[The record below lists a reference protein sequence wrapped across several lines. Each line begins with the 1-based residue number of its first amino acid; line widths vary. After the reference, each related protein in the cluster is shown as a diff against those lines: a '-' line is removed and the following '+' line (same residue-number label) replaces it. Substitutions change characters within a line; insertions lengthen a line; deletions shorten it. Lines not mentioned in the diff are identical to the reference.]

1 MNMKKRD
8 LYYERIPTK
17 LLREDIRLLGTFLG
31 RVIKDQ
37 EGDKFF
43 KLVEKLRLISK
54 NSLFDKNKGKAFLK
68 TSNEIKKLNS
78 LQTFKVTRAFSHIL
92 NLMNLAESLD
102 ASRKLNEY
110 DNPYFKNKNQNLF
123 VEDII
128 EALIKNKKISN
139 NKIYEQAKNLN
150 IGIVLTAHPTEV
162 KRRTLIQKYANLIDL
177 LEQRHLYKKYPSK
190 ITEIDRK
197 LYSEIAIIWK
207 TDELKRSKPS
217 PLDEAK
223 WGLAVIEDS
232 LWDTVPR
239 VYKRL
244 NDIFR
249 KNLKKDLPRD
259 FNPIQFG
266 SWMGGDR
273 DGNPN
278 VTAEITKKVILYSRW
293 QAAKLYEKEL
303 TKLIQNL
310 SMKECSPKI
319 RKVTGKTF
327 EPYRVY
333 LRPIRDKIRSTHQLI
348 EDHLTKKIP
357 LDKNKLLQDK
367 NEILKPLREVRE
379 SLNLNKG
386 QHIGNADLLDLIR
399 RVRCFGVNLAKLD
412 IRQESSRHDKL
423 LKEIF
428 KKKYEINY
436 SNLKEN
442 NKINYLNNLIKQKKY
457 FLDKLKITDKENK
470 EVWNTFKQISKEP
483 SQCLG
488 AYVISMTSKASDI
501 LSVYFLQKQANTK
514 HFLRVVPLFETLDD
528 LRNAKDIMENLFKLS
543 WYKKLINNKQEIMI
557 GYSDSSKDA
566 GKLSA
571 SWHQYKLQEELR
583 DIAKKYKI
591 DLVFFHGRGGSAGR
605 GGGPIQATL
614 KSQPSNTVNG
624 KIRITDQGEVIQQKY
639 GYKPLAEYNLCSY
652 IGAVMDAS
660 LNPPPKSKENWRDL
674 IEKMSEISTS
684 AYRKNLNQ
692 SEDFIRYFKLV
703 TPHKSLGKLA
713 IGSRP
718 TKRKNIDNIQSL
730 RAIPWVFAWTQ
741 IRLMLPGWLGTT
753 EALRYGS
760 IKKFKNTLT
769 DMEKNWPFFIS
780 TMDILDMVKS
790 KVDPEISVV
799 YENNLA
805 DDSLKRIGKKLRFQF
820 KTLVKLHNKITPKE
834 VIKERKE
841 FRKALFVRNNYTD
854 MLNILQASIMNKL
867 NNKKNNKLDINFLND
882 ALMTSIAGI
891 SAAMKNTG

>member
-1 MNMKKRD
+1 MKQRD

-37 EGDKFF
+37 EGTKFF
-43 KLVEKLRLISK
+43 NIVERLRLLSK
-54 NSLFDKNKGKAFLK
+54 NTLLDKNKSKVFSK
-68 TSNEIKKLNS
+68 ISKDIRKLS
-78 LQTFKVTRAFSHIL
+78 PKITFKVTRAFSHIL

-110 DNPYFKNKNQNLF
+110 DNPYFKNKKQNLF
-123 VEDII
+123 IEDII
-128 EALIKNKKISN
+128 NNLFKNRKISDKKI
-139 NKIYEQAKNLN
+139 YDQATKLD

-162 KRRTLIQKYANLIDL
+162 KRRTLIQKYANLTTL
-177 LEQRHLYKKYPSK
+177 MEQRHLYKKYPAK
-190 ITEIDRK
+190 IIEIDRK

-207 TDELKRSKPS
+207 TDELKRTKPS
-217 PLDEAK
+217 PLDEAR

-232 LWDTVPR
+232 LWDTIPR

-249 KNLKKDLPRD
+249 KNLNKDLPRN

-278 VTAEITKKVILYSRW
+278 VTSEVTKKVILFSRW
-293 QAAKLYEKEL
+293 QAAKLYEREL
-303 TKLIQNL
+303 TKLIQDL
-310 SMKECSPKI
+310 SMEECSQVIK
-319 RKVTGKTF
+319 KVTGNSF

-333 LRPIRDKIRSTHQLI
+333 LRPLRDKVRRTHQLI
-348 EDHLTKKIP
+348 ETHINYNKP
-357 LDKNKLLQDK
+357 LDENKLLKDK
-367 NEILKPLREVRE
+367 YEIINPLREVRT

-386 QHIGNADLLDLIR
+386 QHIANADLLDLIR
-399 RVRCFGVNLAKLD
+399 RVRCFGINLARLD
-412 IRQESSRHDKL
+412 IRQESDRHEKL
-423 LKEIF
+423 LNEIF
-428 KKKYEINY
+428 KKK
-436 SNLKEN
+436 
-442 NKINYLNNLIKQKKY
+442 NKINYLQLPEDKKIQLLNKSIKRKKY
-457 FLDKLKITDKENK
+457 FVNKINLRDKENL
-470 EVWNTFKQISKEP
+470 EVWKTFKQISKEP
-483 SQCLG
+483 EQCLG

-501 LSVYFLQKQANTK
+501 LSVYLLQLQAETK
-514 HFLRVVPLFETLDD
+514 NLLRVVPLFETLDD
-528 LRNAKDIMENLFKLS
+528 LKNAKGVMENLFKLP
-543 WYKKLINNKQEIMI
+543 WYRKMIKSKQEVMI

-583 DIAKKYKI
+583 NLAKKYKI
-591 DLVFFHGRGGSAGR
+591 DLVFFHGRGGSPGR

-614 KSQPSNTVNG
+614 KSQPSGTVNG

-652 IGAVMDAS
+652 IGAVMEAT
-660 LNPPPKSKENWRDL
+660 LNPPPRSKLNWREL
-674 IEKMSEISTS
+674 IQKMSEISTS
-684 AYRKNLNQ
+684 AYRKYLNQ
-692 SEDFIRYFKLV
+692 SEDFIRYFKTV

-718 TKRKNIDNIQSL
+718 TKRKNVDNIQSL

-741 IRLMLPGWLGTT
+741 IRLMLPAWLGTT

-760 IKKFKNTLT
+760 IKKFKKTMT
-769 DMEKNWPFFIS
+769 DMERNWPYFVS
-780 TMDILDMVKS
+780 TMDILDMVIS
-790 KVDPEISVV
+790 KVDPEISVI

-805 DDSLKRIGKKLRFQF
+805 DESLIRIGKRLRFQF
-820 KTLVKLHNKITPKE
+820 DALVKLHNKITPKD
-834 VIKERKE
+834 VIKERKK
-841 FRKALFVRNNYTD
+841 FRKALFIRNNYTE
-854 MLNILQASIMNKL
+854 MLNILQADIMNKL
-867 NNKKNNKLDINFLND
+867 TNKKYKKIDKKFLDD
-882 ALMTSIAGI
+882 SLMTSIAGI

>member
-1 MNMKKRD
+1 MKKRD

-37 EGDKFF
+37 EGLAFF
-43 KLVEKLRLISK
+43 KIIEKLRLLSK
-54 NSLFDKNKGKAFLK
+54 NTLLDKNKSKVFSK
-68 TSNEIKKLNS
+68 ISKEVKKLS
-78 LQTFKVTRAFSHIL
+78 PEKTYKITRAFSHIL

-110 DNPYFKNKNQNLF
+110 DNPYFKSKNQNLF
-123 VEDII
+123 IEDII
-128 EALIKNKKISN
+128 SSLFKNKKISDQ
-139 NKIYEQAKNLN
+139 KIYEQATKLD

-162 KRRTLIQKYANLIDL
+162 KRRTLIQKYANLISIM
-177 LEQRHLYKKYPSK
+177 EQRHLYKKYPSK
-190 ITEIDRK
+190 IIELDRK

-207 TDELKRSKPS
+207 TDELKRTKPS
-217 PLDEAK
+217 PLDEAR

-232 LWDTVPR
+232 LWDTIPK

-249 KNLKKDLPRD
+249 KNLKKDLPRN

-278 VTAEITKKVILYSRW
+278 VTAEVTNKVILFSRW

-303 TKLIQNL
+303 TKLIQDL
-310 SMKECSPKI
+310 SMVECSAKI
-319 RKVTGKTF
+319 KRVTGNSY
-327 EPYRVY
+327 EPYRVF
-333 LRPIRDKIRSTHQLI
+333 LRPIRDKLRLTHKLI
-348 EDHLTKKIP
+348 EDHLNNNTILDEKKLI
-357 LDKNKLLQDK
+357 QDSD
-367 NEILKPLREVRE
+367 EITIPLREVRN
-379 SLNLNKG
+379 SLKLNRG
-386 QHIGNADLLDLIR
+386 QHIANADLLDLMR
-399 RVRCFGVNLAKLD
+399 RVRCFGINLAKLD
-412 IRQESSRHDKL
+412 IRQESDRHEKL
-423 LKEIF
+423 LNEIF
-428 KKKYEINY
+428 KKKKKINY
-436 SNLKEN
+436 SSLSEVEKIKLLNKSIKQSKSFVNNINLK
-442 NKINYLNNLIKQKKY
+442 
-457 FLDKLKITDKENK
+457 DKENK
-470 EVWNTFKQISKEP
+470 EVWSTFKQIAITP
-483 SQCLG
+483 NQCLG
-488 AYVISMTSKASDI
+488 AYIISMTSSSSDI
-501 LSVYFLQKQANTK
+501 LSVYFLQMQAQTK
-514 HFLRVVPLFETLDD
+514 NLLRVVPLFETLED
-528 LRNAKDIMENLFKLS
+528 LKNANGVMKNLFKLP
-543 WYKKLINNKQEIMI
+543 WYRKMINSKQEVMI

-566 GKLSA
+566 GKLSS

-583 DIAKKYKI
+583 NIAKKYKI
-591 DLVFFHGRGGSAGR
+591 ELVFFHGRGGSPGR

-614 KSQPSNTVNG
+614 KSQPSGTVNG

-660 LNPPPKSKENWRDL
+660 LNPPPRSKKNWREL
-674 IEKMSEISTS
+674 IQKMSEISTS
-684 AYRKNLNQ
+684 AYRKYLNQ
-692 SEDFIRYFKLV
+692 SEDFIRYFKTV

-718 TKRKNIDNIQSL
+718 TKRKNVDNIQSL

-760 IKKFKNTLT
+760 IKKFSRTLT
-769 DMEKNWPFFIS
+769 DMERNWPYFVS
-780 TMDILDMVKS
+780 TMDILDMVIS
-790 KVDPEISVV
+790 KVDTEISVI

-805 DDSLKRIGKKLRFQF
+805 DKSLKRIGKKLRFQF
-820 KTLVKLHNKITPKE
+820 EALVKLHNKITPKD

-841 FRKALFVRNNYTD
+841 FRKALFIRNNYTE
-854 MLNILQASIMNKL
+854 MLNILQANIMKKL
-867 NNKKNNKLDINFLND
+867 TNKKYKKLDKKFLED
-882 ALMTSIAGI
+882 SLMTSIAGI

>member
-1 MNMKKRD
+1 MKKRD

-31 RVIKDQ
+31 RVIRDQ
-37 EGDKFF
+37 EGLTFYKI
-43 KLVEKLRLISK
+43 VERLRLLSK
-54 NSLFDKNKGKAFLK
+54 NTLLDKNKSKVFLK
-68 TSNEIKKLNS
+68 VSKEVKKLKPKDI
-78 LQTFKVTRAFSHIL
+78 FRVTRSFSHIL

-110 DNPYFKNKNQNLF
+110 ENPYFKNKNQNVF
-123 VEDII
+123 IEDII
-128 EALIKNKKISN
+128 RNLFKNKNISN
-139 NKIYEQAKNLN
+139 NKIYEQATKLD

-162 KRRTLIQKYANLIDL
+162 KRRTLIQKYANLIEL
-177 LEQRHLYKKYPSK
+177 MEQRHLYKKYPTK

-197 LYSEIAIIWK
+197 LYTEITIIWK

-232 LWDTVPR
+232 LWDTIPR
-239 VYKRL
+239 VYKKL

-249 KNLKKDLPRD
+249 KNLGKDLPRGY
-259 FNPIQFG
+259 NPIKFG

-278 VTAEITKKVILYSRW
+278 VTAEVTKKVIFFSRW
-293 QAAKLYEKEL
+293 QAAKLYEKEF

-310 SMKECSPKI
+310 SMEECSPKI
-319 RKVTGKTF
+319 KKITGNSF

-333 LRPIRDKIRSTHQLI
+333 LRPIRDKIRLTHQLI
-348 EDHLTKKIP
+348 EEHLNHNKL
-357 LDKNKLLQDK
+357 LDEKKLLQDK
-367 NEILKPLREVRE
+367 NEILQPLREVRE
-379 SLNLNKG
+379 SLNSNRG
-386 QHIGNADLLDLIR
+386 QHIANADLLDLIR

-412 IRQESSRHDKL
+412 IRQESARHEKL
-423 LKEIF
+423 VSDVLD
-428 KKKYEINY
+428 KKY
-436 SNLKEN
+436 
-442 NKINYLNNLIKQKKY
+442 KINFISLSENKKINLLNSLIKQKKY
-457 FLDKLKITDKENK
+457 FLDKLNIKDKENK

-483 SQCLG
+483 QQCMG

-501 LSVYFLQKQANTK
+501 LSVYFLQKQAQTK
-514 HFLRVVPLFETLDD
+514 DLLRVVPLFETLDD
-528 LRNAKDIMENLFKLS
+528 LKNAKDIMENLFKLS
-543 WYKKLINNKQEIMI
+543 WYRKLIKNKQEVMI

-566 GKLSA
+566 GKLAA

-583 DIAKKYKI
+583 NLAKKYKI
-591 DLVFFHGRGGSAGR
+591 DLIFFHGRGGSAGR

-614 KSQPSNTVNG
+614 KSQPANTVNG

-652 IGAVMDAS
+652 VGAVMDAS
-660 LNPPPKSKENWRDL
+660 LNPPPKSKKNWRDL

-692 SEDFIRYFKLV
+692 SEDFIRYFKTV
-703 TPHKSLGKLA
+703 TPHKSLGKLS

-718 TKRKNIDNIQSL
+718 AKRKNVDNIQSL

-741 IRLMLPGWLGTT
+741 IRLMLPAWLGTT

-760 IKKFKNTLT
+760 IKTFSKTLT
-769 DMEKNWPFFIS
+769 DMEKNWPYFIS
-780 TMDILDMVKS
+780 TMDILDMVIS
-790 KVDPEISVV
+790 KVDPEISII

-805 DDSLKRIGKKLRFQF
+805 DNALKRIGKKLRFQF
-820 KTLVKLHNKITPKE
+820 DALVKLHNKITPKD
-834 VIKERKE
+834 VVKERKE
-841 FRKALFVRNNYTD
+841 FRKALFIRNNYTET
-854 MLNILQASIMNKL
+854 LNILQANIMNKIK
-867 NNKKNNKLDINFLND
+867 NKKYKKIDKKFLED

>member
-1 MNMKKRD
+1 MKKRD

-31 RVIKDQ
+31 RVIRDQ
-37 EGDKFF
+37 EGLTFYKI
-43 KLVEKLRLISK
+43 VERLRLLSK
-54 NSLFDKNKGKAFLK
+54 NTLLDKNKSKVFLK
-68 TSNEIKKLNS
+68 VSKEVKKLKPKDI
-78 LQTFKVTRAFSHIL
+78 FRVTRSFSHIL

-110 DNPYFKNKNQNLF
+110 ENPYFKNKNQNIF
-123 VEDII
+123 IEDII
-128 EALIKNKKISN
+128 KNLFKNRNISN
-139 NKIYEQAKNLN
+139 NKIYKQATKLD

-162 KRRTLIQKYANLIDL
+162 KRRTLIQKYANLIEL
-177 LEQRHLYKKYPSK
+177 MEQRHLYKKYPSK
-190 ITEIDRK
+190 ILEIDRK
-197 LYSEIAIIWK
+197 IYTEITVIWK

-232 LWDTVPR
+232 LWDTIPK

-249 KNLKKDLPRD
+249 KNLGKDLPRGY
-259 FNPIQFG
+259 NPIQFG

-278 VTAEITKKVILYSRW
+278 VTADITKKVILFSRW

-303 TKLIQNL
+303 TKLIQDL

-319 RKVTGKTF
+319 KKITGNSF

-333 LRPIRDKIRSTHQLI
+333 LRPIRDKIRLTYQLI
-348 EDHLTKKIP
+348 EKHLNNNKSLNEK
-357 LDKNKLLQDK
+357 KLLKDK

-379 SLNLNKG
+379 SLNLNRG
-386 QHIGNADLLDLIR
+386 QHIANADLLDLIR
-399 RVRCFGVNLAKLD
+399 RVRCFGINLARLD
-412 IRQESSRHDKL
+412 IRQESSRHQKL
-423 LKEIF
+423 IADVLN
-428 KKKYEINY
+428 KKY
-436 SNLKEN
+436 
-442 NKINYLNNLIKQKKY
+442 KINFSSLSESKKINLLNLLIKQKKY
-457 FLDKLKITDKENK
+457 FINNLKIKHKDNK

-483 SQCLG
+483 EQCMG

-501 LSVYFLQKQANTK
+501 LSVYFLQKQAETK
-514 HFLRVVPLFETLDD
+514 NLLRVVPLFETLDD
-528 LRNAKDIMENLFKLS
+528 LKNAKSVMENIFKLS
-543 WYKKLINNKQEIMI
+543 WYRRLINHKQEVMI

-583 DIAKKYKI
+583 NLAKKYKI

-614 KSQPSNTVNG
+614 KSQPANTVNG

-660 LNPPPKSKENWRDL
+660 LNPPPKSKKNWRVL
-674 IEKMSEISTS
+674 IEKMSEIATS

-692 SEDFIRYFKLV
+692 SEDFIRYFKTV

-718 TKRKNIDNIQSL
+718 TKRKNVDNIQSL

-741 IRLMLPGWLGTT
+741 IRLMLPAWLGTT

-760 IKKFKNTLT
+760 IKKFSKTLT
-769 DMEKNWPFFIS
+769 DMEKNWPYFVS
-780 TMDILDMVKS
+780 TMDILDMVIT
-790 KVDPEISVV
+790 KVDPEISII

-805 DDSLKRIGKKLRFQF
+805 DSALKRIGKKLRFQF
-820 KTLVKLHNKITPKE
+820 DALVKLHNKITPKE
-834 VIKERKE
+834 VFKERKE
-841 FRKALFVRNNYTD
+841 FRKALFIRNNYTET
-854 MLNILQASIMNKL
+854 LNILQATIMNKIN
-867 NNKKNNKLDINFLND
+867 NNKYKKLDKKFLDD

>member
-1 MNMKKRD
+1 MKKRD

-31 RVIKDQ
+31 RVIRDQ
-37 EGDKFF
+37 EGLAFYKI
-43 KLVEKLRLISK
+43 VERLRLLSK
-54 NSLFDKNKGKAFLK
+54 NTLLDKNKSKVFLK
-68 TSNEIKKLNS
+68 VSKEVKKLKPKDI
-78 LQTFKVTRAFSHIL
+78 FRVTRSFSHIL

-110 DNPYFKNKNQNLF
+110 ENPYFKNKNQNIF
-123 VEDII
+123 IEDII
-128 EALIKNKKISN
+128 KNLFKNKNISN
-139 NKIYEQAKNLN
+139 NKIYEQATKLD

-162 KRRTLIQKYANLIDL
+162 KRRTLIQKYANLIEL
-177 LEQRHLYKKYPSK
+177 MEQRHLYKKYPSK
-190 ITEIDRK
+190 ILEIDRK
-197 LYSEIAIIWK
+197 IYTEITVIWK

-232 LWDTVPR
+232 LWDTIPK

-249 KNLKKDLPRD
+249 KNLGKDLPRGY
-259 FNPIQFG
+259 NPIQFG

-278 VTAEITKKVILYSRW
+278 VTAEVTKKVILFSRW

-303 TKLIQNL
+303 TKLIQDL

-319 RKVTGKTF
+319 KKIAGNSF

-333 LRPIRDKIRSTHQLI
+333 LRPIRDKIRLTYQLI
-348 EDHLTKKIP
+348 EKHLNNNKSLNEK
-357 LDKNKLLQDK
+357 KLLTDK

-379 SLNLNKG
+379 SLNLNRG
-386 QHIGNADLLDLIR
+386 QHIANADLLDLIR
-399 RVRCFGVNLAKLD
+399 RVRCFGINLARLD
-412 IRQESSRHDKL
+412 IRQESSRHQKL
-423 LKEIF
+423 ISDVLN
-428 KKKYEINY
+428 KKY
-436 SNLKEN
+436 
-442 NKINYLNNLIKQKKY
+442 KINFSSLSESKKINLLNSLIKQKKY
-457 FLDKLKITDKENK
+457 FINNLKIKHKDNK

-483 SQCLG
+483 EQCMG

-501 LSVYFLQKQANTK
+501 LSVYFLQKQAETK
-514 HFLRVVPLFETLDD
+514 NLLRVVPLFETLDD
-528 LRNAKDIMENLFKLS
+528 LKNAKSVMENIFKLS
-543 WYKKLINNKQEIMI
+543 WYRRLINHKQEVMI

-583 DIAKKYKI
+583 NLAKKYKI

-614 KSQPSNTVNG
+614 KSQPANTVNG

-660 LNPPPKSKENWRDL
+660 LNPPPKSKKNWREL
-674 IEKMSEISTS
+674 IEKMSEIATS
-684 AYRKNLNQ
+684 SYRKNLNQ
-692 SEDFIRYFKLV
+692 SEDFIRYFKTV

-718 TKRKNIDNIQSL
+718 AKRKNVDNIQSL

-741 IRLMLPGWLGTT
+741 IRLMLPAWLGTT

-760 IKKFKNTLT
+760 IKKFSKTLT
-769 DMEKNWPFFIS
+769 DMEKNWPYFVS
-780 TMDILDMVKS
+780 TMDILDMVIT
-790 KVDPEISVV
+790 KVDPEISII

-805 DDSLKRIGKKLRFQF
+805 DSALKRIGKKLRFQF
-820 KTLVKLHNKITPKE
+820 DALVKLHNKITPKE
-834 VIKERKE
+834 IFKERKE
-841 FRKALFVRNNYTD
+841 FRKALFIRNNYTET
-854 MLNILQASIMNKL
+854 LNILQATIMNKIN
-867 NNKKNNKLDINFLND
+867 NNKYKKLDKKFLDD

>member
-1 MNMKKRD
+1 MKQRD

-37 EGDKFF
+37 EGTKFF
-43 KLVEKLRLISK
+43 NIVERLRLLSK
-54 NSLFDKNKGKAFLK
+54 NTLLDKNKSKVFSKISKDIRKL
-68 TSNEIKKLNS
+68 SPEI
-78 LQTFKVTRAFSHIL
+78 TFKVTRAFSHIL

-110 DNPYFKNKNQNLF
+110 DNPYFKNKKQNLF
-123 VEDII
+123 IEDII
-128 EALIKNKKISN
+128 NNLFKNRKISDKKI
-139 NKIYEQAKNLN
+139 YDQATKLD

-162 KRRTLIQKYANLIDL
+162 KRRTLIQKYANLTTL
-177 LEQRHLYKKYPSK
+177 MEQRHLYKKYPTK
-190 ITEIDRK
+190 IIEIDRK

-207 TDELKRSKPS
+207 TDELKRTKPS
-217 PLDEAK
+217 PLDEAR

-232 LWDTVPR
+232 LWDTIPR

-249 KNLKKDLPRD
+249 KNLNKDLPRN

-278 VTAEITKKVILYSRW
+278 VTSEVTKKVILFSRW
-293 QAAKLYEKEL
+293 QAAKLYEREL
-303 TKLIQNL
+303 TKLIQDL
-310 SMKECSPKI
+310 SMEECSQVIK
-319 RKVTGKTF
+319 KVTGNSF

-333 LRPIRDKIRSTHQLI
+333 LRPLRDKVRRTHQLI
-348 EDHLTKKIP
+348 EAHINYNKP
-357 LDKNKLLQDK
+357 LDENKLLKDK
-367 NEILKPLREVRE
+367 YEIINPLREVRT
-379 SLNLNKG
+379 SLNINKG
-386 QHIGNADLLDLIR
+386 QHIANADLLDLIR
-399 RVRCFGVNLAKLD
+399 RARCFGINLARLD
-412 IRQESSRHDKL
+412 IRQESDRHEKL
-423 LKEIF
+423 LNEIF
-428 KKKYEINY
+428 KKK
-436 SNLKEN
+436 
-442 NKINYLNNLIKQKKY
+442 NKINYLQLPEDKKIQLLNKSIKQKKY
-457 FLDKLKITDKENK
+457 FVNKINLRDKENL
-470 EVWNTFKQISKEP
+470 EVWKTFKQISKEP
-483 SQCLG
+483 EQCMG

-501 LSVYFLQKQANTK
+501 LSVYLLQLQAETK
-514 HFLRVVPLFETLDD
+514 NLLRVVPLFETLDD
-528 LRNAKDIMENLFKLS
+528 LKNAKDVMQNLFKLP
-543 WYKKLINNKQEIMI
+543 WYRKMINSKQEVMI

-583 DIAKKYKI
+583 NLAKKYKI
-591 DLVFFHGRGGSAGR
+591 DLVFFHGRGGSPGR

-614 KSQPSNTVNG
+614 KSQPSGTVNG

-652 IGAVMDAS
+652 IGAVMEAT
-660 LNPPPKSKENWRDL
+660 LNPPPRSKPNWREL
-674 IEKMSEISTS
+674 IQKMSEISTS
-684 AYRKNLNQ
+684 AYRKYLNQ
-692 SEDFIRYFKLV
+692 SEDFIRYFKTV

-718 TKRKNIDNIQSL
+718 TKRKNVDNIQSL

-741 IRLMLPGWLGTT
+741 IRLMLPAWLGTT

-760 IKKFKNTLT
+760 IKKFKKTMT
-769 DMEKNWPFFIS
+769 DMERNWPYFVS
-780 TMDILDMVKS
+780 TMDILDMVIS
-790 KVDPEISVV
+790 KVDPEISVI

-805 DDSLKRIGKKLRFQF
+805 DKSLIRIGKRLRFQF
-820 KTLVKLHNKITPKE
+820 DALVKLHNKITPKD

-841 FRKALFVRNNYTD
+841 FRKALFIRNNYTE
-854 MLNILQASIMNKL
+854 MLNILQADIMNKL
-867 NNKKNNKLDINFLND
+867 TKRKYKKLDKKFLED
-882 ALMTSIAGI
+882 SLMTSIAGI

>member
-1 MNMKKRD
+1 MKQRD

-37 EGDKFF
+37 EGTKFF
-43 KLVEKLRLISK
+43 NIVERLRLLSK
-54 NSLFDKNKGKAFLK
+54 NTLLDKNKSKVFSK
-68 TSNEIKKLNS
+68 ISKDIRKLS
-78 LQTFKVTRAFSHIL
+78 PKLTFKVTRAFSHIL

-110 DNPYFKNKNQNLF
+110 DNPYFKNKKQNLF
-123 VEDII
+123 IEDII
-128 EALIKNKKISN
+128 NNLFKNKRISNKKI
-139 NKIYEQAKNLN
+139 YDQATKLD

-162 KRRTLIQKYANLIDL
+162 KRRTLIQKYANLTTL
-177 LEQRHLYKKYPSK
+177 MEHRHLYKKYPTK
-190 ITEIDRK
+190 IIEIDRK

-207 TDELKRSKPS
+207 TDELKRTKPS

-232 LWDTVPR
+232 LWDTIPR

-249 KNLKKDLPRD
+249 KNLNKDLPRN

-278 VTAEITKKVILYSRW
+278 VTSEVTKKVILFSRW
-293 QAAKLYEKEL
+293 QAAKLYEREL
-303 TKLIQNL
+303 TKLIQDL
-310 SMKECSPKI
+310 SMEECSQAIK
-319 RKVTGKTF
+319 KVTGNSF

-333 LRPIRDKIRSTHQLI
+333 LRPLRDKVRRTHQSI
-348 EDHLTKKIP
+348 EAHINFNKP
-357 LDKNKLLQDK
+357 LDENELLKDK
-367 NEILKPLREVRE
+367 YEIINPLREVRA
-379 SLNLNKG
+379 SLNMNKG
-386 QHIGNADLLDLIR
+386 QHIANADLLDLIR
-399 RVRCFGVNLAKLD
+399 RVRCFGINLARLD
-412 IRQESSRHDKL
+412 IRQESDRHEKL
-423 LKEIF
+423 LNEIF
-428 KKKYEINY
+428 KKK
-436 SNLKEN
+436 
-442 NKINYLNNLIKQKKY
+442 NKINYLKLPEDKKIQLLNKSIKQKKY
-457 FLDKLKITDKENK
+457 FVNKINLRDKENL
-470 EVWNTFKQISKEP
+470 EVWKTFKQISKEP
-483 SQCLG
+483 EQCMG

-501 LSVYFLQKQANTK
+501 LSVYLLQLQAETK
-514 HFLRVVPLFETLDD
+514 NLLRVVPLFETLDD
-528 LRNAKDIMENLFKLS
+528 LKNAKGVMQNLFKLP
-543 WYKKLINNKQEIMI
+543 WYRKMINSKQEVMI

-583 DIAKKYKI
+583 NLAKKYKI
-591 DLVFFHGRGGSAGR
+591 DLVFFHGRGGSPGR

-614 KSQPSNTVNG
+614 KSQPSGTVNG

-652 IGAVMDAS
+652 IGAVMEAT
-660 LNPPPKSKENWRDL
+660 LNPPPRSKPNWREL
-674 IEKMSEISTS
+674 IQKMSEISTS
-684 AYRKNLNQ
+684 AYRKYLNQ
-692 SEDFIRYFKLV
+692 SEDFIRYFKTV

-718 TKRKNIDNIQSL
+718 TKRKNVDNIQSL

-741 IRLMLPGWLGTT
+741 IRLMLPAWLGTT

-760 IKKFKNTLT
+760 IKKFKKTMT
-769 DMEKNWPFFIS
+769 DMERNWPYFVS
-780 TMDILDMVKS
+780 TMDILDMVIS
-790 KVDPEISVV
+790 KVDPEISVI

-805 DDSLKRIGKKLRFQF
+805 DKSLIRIGKRLRFQF
-820 KTLVKLHNKITPKE
+820 DALVKLHNKITPKD

-841 FRKALFVRNNYTD
+841 FRKALFIRNNYTE
-854 MLNILQASIMNKL
+854 MLNILQADIMNKL
-867 NNKKNNKLDINFLND
+867 TNKRYKKIDKKFLDD
-882 ALMTSIAGI
+882 SLMTSIAGI

>member
-1 MNMKKRD
+1 MKKRD

-37 EGDKFF
+37 EGSVFF
-43 KLVEKLRLISK
+43 EIVEKFRLLSK
-54 NSLFDKNKGKAFLK
+54 STLSDKNKSKVFSK
-68 TSNEIKKLNS
+68 ISKEVKKLS
-78 LQTFKVTRAFSHIL
+78 PEKTFKITRAFSHIL

-110 DNPYFKNKNQNLF
+110 ENPYFKSKNQNLF
-123 VEDII
+123 IEDII
-128 EALIKNKKISN
+128 EGLFKNKNITN
-139 NKIYEQAKNLN
+139 NKIYNLATKLD

-162 KRRTLIQKYANLIDL
+162 KRRTLIQKYANLIEIM
-177 LEQRHLYKKYPSK
+177 EQRHLYKKYPSK
-190 ITEIDRK
+190 IIELDRK

-207 TDELKRSKPS
+207 TDELKRTKPS
-217 PLDEAK
+217 PLDEAR

-232 LWDTVPR
+232 LWDTIPK

-278 VTAEITKKVILYSRW
+278 VTAEVTKKVILFSRW

-303 TKLIQNL
+303 TKLIQDL
-310 SMKECSPKI
+310 SMEECSTKI
-319 RKVTGKTF
+319 KRATGNSY

-333 LRPIRDKIRSTHQLI
+333 LRPIRDKVRQTHQLI
-348 EDHLTKKIP
+348 ENHLNKNVP
-357 LDKNKLLQDK
+357 LDEKKLIQNK
-367 NEILKPLREVRE
+367 NEITLPLREVRN
-379 SLNLNKG
+379 SLKVNRG
-386 QHIGNADLLDLIR
+386 EHIANADLLDLMR
-399 RVRCFGVNLAKLD
+399 RVRCFGINLARLD
-412 IRQESSRHDKL
+412 IRQEADRHEKL
-423 LKEIF
+423 LNEIF
-428 KKKYEINY
+428 KKKKNVKY
-436 SNLKEN
+436 SSLTELEKIKLLNKSIKEKKSFVDKIRLK
-442 NKINYLNNLIKQKKY
+442 
-457 FLDKLKITDKENK
+457 DKENK
-470 EVWNTFKQISKEP
+470 EVWNTFKQIAKTPIE
-483 SQCLG
+483 CLG
-488 AYVISMTSKASDI
+488 AYVISMTSIASDI
-501 LSVYFLQKQANTK
+501 LSVYFLQMQARNK
-514 HFLRVVPLFETLDD
+514 NLLRVVPLFETLDD
-528 LRNAKDIMENLFKLS
+528 LKNANSVMSNLFKLP
-543 WYKKLINNKQEIMI
+543 WYRKMIKSKQEVMI

-583 DIAKKYKI
+583 NLAKKYKI
-591 DLVFFHGRGGSAGR
+591 DLVFFHGRGGSPGR

-614 KSQPSNTVNG
+614 KSQPSGTVNG

-652 IGAVMDAS
+652 IGSVMDAS
-660 LNPPPKSKENWRDL
+660 LNPPPRSKTNWREL
-674 IEKMSEISTS
+674 IQKMSEISTS
-684 AYRKNLNQ
+684 SYRKYLNQ
-692 SEDFIRYFKLV
+692 SQDFIRYFKTV

-718 TKRKNIDNIQSL
+718 TKRKNVDNIQSL

-741 IRLMLPGWLGTT
+741 IRLMLPAWLGTT

-760 IKKFKNTLT
+760 IKKFRRTMT
-769 DMEKNWPFFIS
+769 DMERNWPYFVS
-780 TMDILDMVKS
+780 TMDILDMVIS
-790 KVDPEISVV
+790 KVDPEISVI

-805 DDSLKRIGKKLRFQF
+805 DPSLKRIGKKLRFQF
-820 KTLVKLHNKITPKE
+820 DALVKLHNKITPKE
-834 VIKERKE
+834 VVKERKE
-841 FRKALFVRNNYTD
+841 FRKALFIRNNYTE
-854 MLNILQASIMNKL
+854 MLNILQANVMNKL
-867 NNKKNNKLDINFLND
+867 TNKKYKNLDKKFLED

>member
-1 MNMKKRD
+1 MKKRD

-31 RVIKDQ
+31 RVIRDQ
-37 EGDKFF
+37 EGLAFYKI
-43 KLVEKLRLISK
+43 VERLRLLSK
-54 NSLFDKNKGKAFLK
+54 NTLLDKNKSKVFLK
-68 TSNEIKKLNS
+68 VSKEVKKLKPKDIFR
-78 LQTFKVTRAFSHIL
+78 LTRSFSHIL

-110 DNPYFKNKNQNLF
+110 ENPYFKNKNQNIF
-123 VEDII
+123 IEDII
-128 EALIKNKKISN
+128 KNLFKNRNISN
-139 NKIYEQAKNLN
+139 NKIYEQATKLD

-162 KRRTLIQKYANLIDL
+162 KRRTLIQKYANLIEL
-177 LEQRHLYKKYPSK
+177 MEQRHLYKKYPSK
-190 ITEIDRK
+190 ILEIDRK
-197 LYSEIAIIWK
+197 IYTEITVIWK

-232 LWDTVPR
+232 LWDTIPK

-249 KNLKKDLPRD
+249 KNLGKDLPRGY
-259 FNPIQFG
+259 NPIQFG

-278 VTAEITKKVILYSRW
+278 VTADVTKKVILFSRW

-303 TKLIQNL
+303 TKLIQDL

-319 RKVTGKTF
+319 KKIAGNSF

-333 LRPIRDKIRSTHQLI
+333 LRPIRDKIRLTYQLI
-348 EDHLTKKIP
+348 EKHLNNNKSLNEK
-357 LDKNKLLQDK
+357 KLLTDK

-379 SLNLNKG
+379 SLNLNRG
-386 QHIGNADLLDLIR
+386 QHIANADLLDLIR
-399 RVRCFGVNLAKLD
+399 RVRCFGINLARLD
-412 IRQESSRHDKL
+412 IRQESSRHQKL
-423 LKEIF
+423 ISDVLN
-428 KKKYEINY
+428 KKY
-436 SNLKEN
+436 
-442 NKINYLNNLIKQKKY
+442 KINFSSLSESKKINLLNLLIKQKKY
-457 FLDKLKITDKENK
+457 FINNLKIKHKDNK

-483 SQCLG
+483 EQCMG

-501 LSVYFLQKQANTK
+501 LSVYFLQKQAETK
-514 HFLRVVPLFETLDD
+514 NLLRVVPLFETLDD
-528 LRNAKDIMENLFKLS
+528 LKNAKSVMENIFKLS
-543 WYKKLINNKQEIMI
+543 WYRRLINHKQEVMI

-583 DIAKKYKI
+583 NLAKKYKI

-614 KSQPSNTVNG
+614 KSQPANTVNG

-660 LNPPPKSKENWRDL
+660 LNPPPKSKKSWRKL
-674 IEKMSEISTS
+674 IEKMSEIATS

-692 SEDFIRYFKLV
+692 SEDFIRYFKTV

-718 TKRKNIDNIQSL
+718 AKRKNIDNIQSL

-741 IRLMLPGWLGTT
+741 IRLMLPAWLGTT

-760 IKKFKNTLT
+760 IKKFSKTLT
-769 DMEKNWPFFIS
+769 DMEKNWPYFVS
-780 TMDILDMVKS
+780 TMDILDMVIT
-790 KVDPEISVV
+790 KVDPEISII

-805 DDSLKRIGKKLRFQF
+805 DSALKRIGKKLRFQF
-820 KTLVKLHNKITPKE
+820 DALVKLHNKITPKE
-834 VIKERKE
+834 VFKERKE
-841 FRKALFVRNNYTD
+841 FRKALFIRNNYTET
-854 MLNILQASIMNKL
+854 LNILQATIMNKIN
-867 NNKKNNKLDINFLND
+867 NNKYKKLDKKFLDD

>member
-1 MNMKKRD
+1 MKKRD

-37 EGDKFF
+37 EGEDFF
-43 KLVEKLRLISK
+43 NIVEKLRLLSK
-54 NSLFDKNKGKAFLK
+54 NTLLDKNKKKVFSK
-68 TSNEIKKLNS
+68 ISKEIKRLNP
-78 LQTFKVTRAFSHIL
+78 QKTFKITRSFSHIL

-110 DNPYFKNKNQNLF
+110 ENPYFKNKNQNLF
-123 VEDII
+123 IEDII
-128 EALIKNKKISN
+128 KNLFKNKKISN

-162 KRRTLIQKYANLIDL
+162 KRRTLIQKYANLIKL
-177 LEQRHLYKKYPSK
+177 TEERHLFKKYPSK

-197 LYSEIAIIWK
+197 IYTEITIIWK

-232 LWDTVPR
+232 LWDTIPK

-249 KNLKKDLPRD
+249 KNLKKDLPRG

-278 VTAEITKKVILYSRW
+278 VTSEVTKKVILFSRW
-293 QAAKLYEKEL
+293 QAAKLYEKEF
-303 TKLIQNL
+303 TKLIQDL
-310 SMKECSPKI
+310 SMKECSTQI
-319 RKVTGKTF
+319 QKVTGKTF

-333 LRPIRDKIRSTHQLI
+333 LRPIRDKIRLTHQSI
-348 EDHLTKKIP
+348 ENHLTKNVP
-357 LDKNKLLQDK
+357 LINNKLLQDK
-367 NEILKPLREVRE
+367 NEILQPLRIVRD
-379 SLNLNKG
+379 SLNLNRS
-386 QHIGNADLLDLIR
+386 QLIANSDLLDLIR
-399 RVRCFGVNLAKLD
+399 RVRCFGINLAKVD
-412 IRQESSRHDKL
+412 IRQESSRHEKL
-423 LKEIF
+423 VNFSIN
-428 KKKYEINY
+428 KKFN
-436 SNLKEN
+436 
-442 NKINYLNNLIKQKKY
+442 INYLNLNENKKLNLLNKLIKQKKY
-457 FLDKLKITDKENK
+457 FIDRLIIRDKENK

-483 SQCLG
+483 DQCLG
-488 AYVISMTSKASDI
+488 AYIISMTSKASDI
-501 LSVYFLQKQANTK
+501 LSVYLLQKQAQTK
-514 HFLRVVPLFETLDD
+514 NLLRVVPLFETLED
-528 LRNAKDIMENLFKLS
+528 LKNAKDIMESLFKLS
-543 WYKKLINNKQEIMI
+543 WYRKLINNKQEVMI

-583 DIAKKYKI
+583 NLAKKYKI

-614 KSQPSNTVNG
+614 KSQPANTVNG

-660 LNPPPKSKENWRDL
+660 LNPPPKSKKKWRDL
-674 IEKMSEISTS
+674 IQKMSEISTS

-692 SEDFIRYFKLV
+692 SEDFIRYFKTV

-718 TKRKNIDNIQSL
+718 TKRKNVDNIQSL

-741 IRLMLPGWLGTT
+741 IRLMLPAWLGTT

-760 IKKFKNTLT
+760 IKKFSKTLT
-769 DMEKNWPFFIS
+769 DMEKNWPYFVS
-780 TMDILDMVKS
+780 TMDILDMVIS
-790 KVDPEISVV
+790 KVDPEISII

-805 DDSLKRIGKKLRFQF
+805 DEALKRIGKKLRFQF
-820 KTLVKLHNKITPKE
+820 KALVKLHNKITPKE
-834 VIKERKE
+834 VFKERKE
-841 FRKALFVRNNYTD
+841 FRKALFIRNNYTE
-854 MLNILQASIMNKL
+854 MLNILQANIMNKI
-867 NNKKNNKLDINFLND
+867 NNKKYKELDKKFLDD

>member
-1 MNMKKRD
+1 MKKRD

-31 RVIKDQ
+31 RVIRDQ
-37 EGDKFF
+37 EGLAFYKI
-43 KLVEKLRLISK
+43 VERLRLLSK
-54 NSLFDKNKGKAFLK
+54 NTLLDKNKSKVFLK
-68 TSNEIKKLNS
+68 VSKEVKKLKPKDIFR
-78 LQTFKVTRAFSHIL
+78 LTRSFSHIL

-110 DNPYFKNKNQNLF
+110 ENPYFKNKNQNIF
-123 VEDII
+123 IEDII
-128 EALIKNKKISN
+128 KNLFKNRNISN
-139 NKIYEQAKNLN
+139 NKIYEQATKLD

-162 KRRTLIQKYANLIDL
+162 KRRTLIQKYANLIEL
-177 LEQRHLYKKYPSK
+177 MEQRHLYKKYPSK
-190 ITEIDRK
+190 ILEIDRK
-197 LYSEIAIIWK
+197 IYTEITVIWK

-232 LWDTVPR
+232 LWDTIPK

-249 KNLKKDLPRD
+249 KNLGKDLPRGY
-259 FNPIQFG
+259 NPIQFG

-278 VTAEITKKVILYSRW
+278 VTADVTKKVILFSRW

-303 TKLIQNL
+303 TKLIQDL

-319 RKVTGKTF
+319 KKIAGNSF

-333 LRPIRDKIRSTHQLI
+333 LRPIRDKIRLTYQLI
-348 EDHLTKKIP
+348 EKHLNNNKSLNEK
-357 LDKNKLLQDK
+357 KLLTDK

-379 SLNLNKG
+379 SLNLNRG
-386 QHIGNADLLDLIR
+386 QHIANADLLDLIR
-399 RVRCFGVNLAKLD
+399 RVRCFGINLARLD
-412 IRQESSRHDKL
+412 IRQESSRHQKL
-423 LKEIF
+423 IADVLN
-428 KKKYEINY
+428 KKY
-436 SNLKEN
+436 
-442 NKINYLNNLIKQKKY
+442 KINFSSLSESKKINLLNLLIKQKKY
-457 FLDKLKITDKENK
+457 FINNLKIKHKDNK

-483 SQCLG
+483 EQCMG

-501 LSVYFLQKQANTK
+501 LSVYFLQKQAETK
-514 HFLRVVPLFETLDD
+514 NLLRVVPLFETLDD
-528 LRNAKDIMENLFKLS
+528 LKNAKSVMENIFKLS
-543 WYKKLINNKQEIMI
+543 WYRRLINHKQEVMI

-583 DIAKKYKI
+583 NLAKKYKI

-614 KSQPSNTVNG
+614 KSQPANTVNG

-660 LNPPPKSKENWRDL
+660 LNPPPKSKKNWRVL
-674 IEKMSEISTS
+674 IEKMSEIATS

-692 SEDFIRYFKLV
+692 SEDFIRYFKTV

-718 TKRKNIDNIQSL
+718 TKRKNVDNIQSL

-741 IRLMLPGWLGTT
+741 IRLMLPAWLGTT

-760 IKKFKNTLT
+760 IKKFSKTLT
-769 DMEKNWPFFIS
+769 DMEKNWPYFVS
-780 TMDILDMVKS
+780 TMDILDMVIT
-790 KVDPEISVV
+790 KVDPEISII

-805 DDSLKRIGKKLRFQF
+805 DSALKRIGKKLRFQF
-820 KTLVKLHNKITPKE
+820 DALVKLHNKITPKE
-834 VIKERKE
+834 VFKERKE
-841 FRKALFVRNNYTD
+841 FRKALFIRNNYTET
-854 MLNILQASIMNKL
+854 LNILQATIMNKIN
-867 NNKKNNKLDINFLND
+867 NNKYKKLDKKFLDD

>member
-319 RKVTGKTF
+319 RKATGKTF

-780 TMDILDMVKS
+780 TMDILDMVIS

>member
-1 MNMKKRD
+1 MKQRD

-37 EGDKFF
+37 EGTKFF
-43 KLVEKLRLISK
+43 NIVERLRLLSK
-54 NSLFDKNKGKAFLK
+54 NTLLDKNKSKVFSKISKDIRKL
-68 TSNEIKKLNS
+68 SPEI
-78 LQTFKVTRAFSHIL
+78 TFKVTRAFSHIL

-110 DNPYFKNKNQNLF
+110 DNPYFKNKKQNLF
-123 VEDII
+123 IEDII
-128 EALIKNKKISN
+128 NNLFKNRKISDKKI
-139 NKIYEQAKNLN
+139 YDQATKLD

-162 KRRTLIQKYANLIDL
+162 KRRTLIQKYANLTTL
-177 LEQRHLYKKYPSK
+177 MEQRHLYKKYPTK
-190 ITEIDRK
+190 IIEIDRK

-207 TDELKRSKPS
+207 TDELKRTKPS
-217 PLDEAK
+217 PLDEAR

-232 LWDTVPR
+232 LWDIIPR

-249 KNLKKDLPRD
+249 KNLNQDLPRN

-278 VTAEITKKVILYSRW
+278 VTSEVTKKVILFSRW
-293 QAAKLYEKEL
+293 QAAKLYEREL
-303 TKLIQNL
+303 TKLIQDL
-310 SMKECSPKI
+310 SMEECSQVIK
-319 RKVTGKTF
+319 KVTGNSF

-333 LRPIRDKIRSTHQLI
+333 LRPLRDKVRRTHQLI
-348 EDHLTKKIP
+348 EAHINYNKP
-357 LDKNKLLQDK
+357 LDENKLLKDK
-367 NEILKPLREVRE
+367 YEIINPLREVRT
-379 SLNLNKG
+379 SLNINKG
-386 QHIGNADLLDLIR
+386 QHIANADLLDLIR
-399 RVRCFGVNLAKLD
+399 RARCFGINLARLD
-412 IRQESSRHDKL
+412 IRQESDRHEKL
-423 LKEIF
+423 LNEIF
-428 KKKYEINY
+428 KKK
-436 SNLKEN
+436 
-442 NKINYLNNLIKQKKY
+442 NKINYLQLPEDKKIQLLNKSIKQKKY
-457 FLDKLKITDKENK
+457 FVNKINLRDKENL
-470 EVWNTFKQISKEP
+470 EVWKTFKQISKEP
-483 SQCLG
+483 EQCMG

-501 LSVYFLQKQANTK
+501 LSVYLLQLQAETK
-514 HFLRVVPLFETLDD
+514 NLLRVVPLFETLDD
-528 LRNAKDIMENLFKLS
+528 LKNAKDVMQNLFKLP
-543 WYKKLINNKQEIMI
+543 WYRKMINSKQEVMI

-571 SWHQYKLQEELR
+571 SWHQYKLQEQLR
-583 DIAKKYKI
+583 NLAKKYKI
-591 DLVFFHGRGGSAGR
+591 DLVFFHGRGGSPGR

-614 KSQPSNTVNG
+614 KSQPSGTVNG

-652 IGAVMDAS
+652 IGAVMEAT
-660 LNPPPKSKENWRDL
+660 LNPPPRSKLNWREL
-674 IEKMSEISTS
+674 IQKMSEISTS
-684 AYRKNLNQ
+684 AYRKYLNQ
-692 SEDFIRYFKLV
+692 SEDFIRYFKTV

-718 TKRKNIDNIQSL
+718 TKRKNVDNIQSL

-741 IRLMLPGWLGTT
+741 IRLMLPAWLGTT

-760 IKKFKNTLT
+760 IKKFKKTMT
-769 DMEKNWPFFIS
+769 DMERNWPYFVS
-780 TMDILDMVKS
+780 TMDILDMVIS
-790 KVDPEISVV
+790 KVDPEISVI

-805 DDSLKRIGKKLRFQF
+805 DKSLIRIGKRLRFQF
-820 KTLVKLHNKITPKE
+820 DALVKLHNKITPKD

-841 FRKALFVRNNYTD
+841 FRKALFIRNNYTE
-854 MLNILQASIMNKL
+854 MLNILQADIMNKL
-867 NNKKNNKLDINFLND
+867 TNKRYKQLDKKFLED
-882 ALMTSIAGI
+882 SLMTSIAGI

>member
-1 MNMKKRD
+1 MKKRD

-37 EGDKFF
+37 EGEDFF
-43 KLVEKLRLISK
+43 NIVEKLRLLSK
-54 NSLFDKNKGKAFLK
+54 NTLLDKNKKKVFSK
-68 TSNEIKKLNS
+68 ISKEIKRLNP
-78 LQTFKVTRAFSHIL
+78 QKTFKITRSFSHIL
-92 NLMNLAESLD
+92 NLINLAKSLD

-110 DNPYFKNKNQNLF
+110 ENPYFKNKNQNLF
-123 VEDII
+123 IEDII
-128 EALIKNKKISN
+128 KNLFKNKKISN

-162 KRRTLIQKYANLIDL
+162 KRRTLIQKYANLIKL
-177 LEQRHLYKKYPSK
+177 TEERHLFKKYPSK
-190 ITEIDRK
+190 IIEIDRK
-197 LYSEIAIIWK
+197 IYTEITIIWK

-232 LWDTVPR
+232 LWDTIPK

-249 KNLKKDLPRD
+249 KNLKKDLPRG

-278 VTAEITKKVILYSRW
+278 VTSEVTKKVILFSRW
-293 QAAKLYEKEL
+293 QAAKLYEKEF
-303 TKLIQNL
+303 TKLIQDL
-310 SMKECSPKI
+310 SMKECSTQI
-319 RKVTGKTF
+319 QKVTGKTF

-333 LRPIRDKIRSTHQLI
+333 LRPIRDKIRLTHQSI
-348 EDHLTKKIP
+348 ENHLTKNVP
-357 LDKNKLLQDK
+357 LINNRLLQDK
-367 NEILKPLREVRE
+367 NEILQPLRIVRD
-379 SLNLNKG
+379 SLNLNHG
-386 QHIGNADLLDLIR
+386 QLIANSDLLDLIR
-399 RVRCFGVNLAKLD
+399 RVRCFGINLAKVD
-412 IRQESSRHDKL
+412 IRQESSRHEKL
-423 LKEIF
+423 VNFSIN
-428 KKKYEINY
+428 KKFN
-436 SNLKEN
+436 
-442 NKINYLNNLIKQKKY
+442 INYLNLNENKKLNLLNKLIKQKKY
-457 FLDKLKITDKENK
+457 FIDRLIIRDKENK

-483 SQCLG
+483 DQCLG
-488 AYVISMTSKASDI
+488 AYIISMTSKASDI
-501 LSVYFLQKQANTK
+501 LSVYLLQKQAQTK
-514 HFLRVVPLFETLDD
+514 NLLRVVPLFETLED
-528 LRNAKDIMENLFKLS
+528 LKNAKDIMQSLFKLS
-543 WYKKLINNKQEIMI
+543 WYRKLINNKQEVMI
-557 GYSDSSKDA
+557 GYSNSSKDA

-583 DIAKKYKI
+583 NLAKKYKI

-614 KSQPSNTVNG
+614 KSQPANTVNG

-660 LNPPPKSKENWRDL
+660 LNPPPKSKKKWRDL
-674 IEKMSEISTS
+674 IQKMSEISTS

-692 SEDFIRYFKLV
+692 SEDFIRYFKTV

-718 TKRKNIDNIQSL
+718 TKRKNVDNIQSL

-741 IRLMLPGWLGTT
+741 IRLMLPAWLGTT

-760 IKKFKNTLT
+760 IKKFSKTLT
-769 DMEKNWPFFIS
+769 DMEKNWPYFVS
-780 TMDILDMVKS
+780 TMDILDMVIS
-790 KVDPEISVV
+790 KVDPEISII

-805 DDSLKRIGKKLRFQF
+805 DEALKRIGKKLRFQF
-820 KTLVKLHNKITPKE
+820 KALVKLHNKITPKE
-834 VIKERKE
+834 VFKERKE
-841 FRKALFVRNNYTD
+841 FRKALFIRNNYTE
-854 MLNILQASIMNKL
+854 MLNILQANIMNKI
-867 NNKKNNKLDINFLND
+867 NNKKYKELDKKFLDD

>member
-1 MNMKKRD
+1 MKKRD

-31 RVIKDQ
+31 RVIRDQ
-37 EGDKFF
+37 EGLTFYKI
-43 KLVEKLRLISK
+43 VERLRLLSK
-54 NSLFDKNKGKAFLK
+54 NTLLDKNKSKVFLK
-68 TSNEIKKLNS
+68 VSKEVKKLKPKDI
-78 LQTFKVTRAFSHIL
+78 FRVTRSFSHIL

-110 DNPYFKNKNQNLF
+110 ENPYFKNKNQNIF
-123 VEDII
+123 IEDII
-128 EALIKNKKISN
+128 KNLFKNRNISN
-139 NKIYEQAKNLN
+139 NKIYKQATKLD

-162 KRRTLIQKYANLIDL
+162 KRRTLIQKYANLIEL
-177 LEQRHLYKKYPSK
+177 MEQRHLYKKYPSK
-190 ITEIDRK
+190 ILEIDRK
-197 LYSEIAIIWK
+197 IYTEITVIWK

-232 LWDTVPR
+232 LWDTIPK

-249 KNLKKDLPRD
+249 KNLGKDLPRGY
-259 FNPIQFG
+259 NPIQFG

-278 VTAEITKKVILYSRW
+278 VTADVTKKVILFSRW

-303 TKLIQNL
+303 TKLIQDL

-319 RKVTGKTF
+319 KKITGNSF

-333 LRPIRDKIRSTHQLI
+333 LRPIRDKIRLTYQLI
-348 EDHLTKKIP
+348 EKHLNNNKSLNEK
-357 LDKNKLLQDK
+357 KLLTDK

-379 SLNLNKG
+379 SLNLNRG
-386 QHIGNADLLDLIR
+386 QHIANADLLDLIR
-399 RVRCFGVNLAKLD
+399 RVRCFGINLARLD
-412 IRQESSRHDKL
+412 IRQESSRHQKL
-423 LKEIF
+423 ITDVLN
-428 KKKYEINY
+428 KKY
-436 SNLKEN
+436 
-442 NKINYLNNLIKQKKY
+442 KINFSSLSESKKINLLNSLIKQKKY
-457 FLDKLKITDKENK
+457 FINNLKIKHKDNK

-483 SQCLG
+483 EQCMG

-501 LSVYFLQKQANTK
+501 LSVYFLQKQAETK
-514 HFLRVVPLFETLDD
+514 NLLRVVPLFETLDD
-528 LRNAKDIMENLFKLS
+528 LKNAKSVMENIFKLS
-543 WYKKLINNKQEIMI
+543 WYRRLINHKQEVMI

-583 DIAKKYKI
+583 NLAKKYKI

-614 KSQPSNTVNG
+614 KSQPANTVNG

-660 LNPPPKSKENWRDL
+660 LNPPPKSKKNWRVL
-674 IEKMSEISTS
+674 IEKMSEIATS
-684 AYRKNLNQ
+684 SYRKNLNQ
-692 SEDFIRYFKLV
+692 SEDFIRYFKTV

-718 TKRKNIDNIQSL
+718 AKRKNVDNIQSL

-741 IRLMLPGWLGTT
+741 IRLMLPAWLGTT

-760 IKKFKNTLT
+760 IKKFSKTLT
-769 DMEKNWPFFIS
+769 DMEKNWPYFVS
-780 TMDILDMVKS
+780 TMDILDMVIT
-790 KVDPEISVV
+790 KVDPEISII

-805 DDSLKRIGKKLRFQF
+805 DSALKRIGKKLRFQF
-820 KTLVKLHNKITPKE
+820 DALVKLHNKITPKE
-834 VIKERKE
+834 VFKERKE
-841 FRKALFVRNNYTD
+841 FRKALFIRNNYTET
-854 MLNILQASIMNKL
+854 LNILQATIMNKIN
-867 NNKKNNKLDINFLND
+867 NNKYKKLDKKFIDD

>member
-1 MNMKKRD
+1 MKKRD

-31 RVIKDQ
+31 RVIRDQ
-37 EGDKFF
+37 EGLTFYKI
-43 KLVEKLRLISK
+43 VERLRLLSK
-54 NSLFDKNKGKAFLK
+54 NTLLDKNKSKVFLK
-68 TSNEIKKLNS
+68 VSKEVKKLKPKDI
-78 LQTFKVTRAFSHIL
+78 FRVTRSFSHIL

-110 DNPYFKNKNQNLF
+110 ENPYFKNKNQNIF
-123 VEDII
+123 IEDII
-128 EALIKNKKISN
+128 KNLFKNRNISN
-139 NKIYEQAKNLN
+139 NKIYKQATKLD

-162 KRRTLIQKYANLIDL
+162 KRRTLIQKYANLIEL
-177 LEQRHLYKKYPSK
+177 MEQRHLYKKYPSK
-190 ITEIDRK
+190 ILEIDRK
-197 LYSEIAIIWK
+197 IYTEITVIWK

-232 LWDTVPR
+232 LWDTIPK

-249 KNLKKDLPRD
+249 KNLGKDLPRGY
-259 FNPIQFG
+259 NPIQFG

-278 VTAEITKKVILYSRW
+278 VTADITKKVILFSRW

-303 TKLIQNL
+303 TKLIQDL

-319 RKVTGKTF
+319 KKIAGNSF

-333 LRPIRDKIRSTHQLI
+333 LRPIRDKIRLTYQLI
-348 EDHLTKKIP
+348 EKHLNNNKSLNEK
-357 LDKNKLLQDK
+357 KLLKDK

-379 SLNLNKG
+379 SLNLNRG
-386 QHIGNADLLDLIR
+386 QHIANADLLDLIR
-399 RVRCFGVNLAKLD
+399 RVRCFGINLARLD
-412 IRQESSRHDKL
+412 IRQESSRHQKL
-423 LKEIF
+423 IADVLN
-428 KKKYEINY
+428 KKY
-436 SNLKEN
+436 
-442 NKINYLNNLIKQKKY
+442 KINFSSLSESKKINLLNSLIKQKKY
-457 FLDKLKITDKENK
+457 FINNLKIKHKDNK

-483 SQCLG
+483 EQCMG

-501 LSVYFLQKQANTK
+501 LSVYFLQKQAETK
-514 HFLRVVPLFETLDD
+514 NLLRVVPLFETLDD
-528 LRNAKDIMENLFKLS
+528 LKNAKSVMENIFKLS
-543 WYKKLINNKQEIMI
+543 WYRRLINHKQEVMI

-583 DIAKKYKI
+583 NLAKKYKI

-614 KSQPSNTVNG
+614 KSQPANTVNG

-660 LNPPPKSKENWRDL
+660 LNPPPKSKKNWRVL
-674 IEKMSEISTS
+674 IEKMSEIATS

-692 SEDFIRYFKLV
+692 SEDFIRYFKTV

-718 TKRKNIDNIQSL
+718 TKRKNVDNIQSL

-741 IRLMLPGWLGTT
+741 IRLMLPAWLGTT

-760 IKKFKNTLT
+760 IKKFSKTLT
-769 DMEKNWPFFIS
+769 DMEKNWPYFVS
-780 TMDILDMVKS
+780 TMDILDMVIT
-790 KVDPEISVV
+790 KVDPEISII

-805 DDSLKRIGKKLRFQF
+805 DSALKRIGKKLRFQF
-820 KTLVKLHNKITPKE
+820 DALVKLHNKITPKE
-834 VIKERKE
+834 VFKERKE
-841 FRKALFVRNNYTD
+841 FRKALFIRNNYTET
-854 MLNILQASIMNKL
+854 LNILQATIMNKIN
-867 NNKKNNKLDINFLND
+867 NNKYKELDKKFIDD